1 MFYSKVLERDMKT
14 FPIYEAE
21 RIRSILDQA
30 PICFAA
36 LVDAEGAPYVIPMNF
51 GYDDRFFYLHSGPE
65 HSALPL
71 LRRDPRICLTL
82 SVRNEL
88 MYQDKT
94 VGCSYRMKAES
105 VVVRGRVDFPEELDE
120 KRRCLDVLMKH
131 YTKEPVTYGD
141 PAVRNV
147 VVWRITPTL
156 VSAREYGVPRYG
168 V

>member
-1 MFYSKVLERDMKT
+1 MSHLRISKREITDACALHAVIDQCRVV
-14 FPIYEAE
+14 
-21 RIRSILDQA
+21 RIGAMDE
-30 PICFAA
+30 
-36 LVDAEGAPYVIPMNF
+36 EGIFVVPMNF
-51 GYDDRFFYLHSGPE
+51 GYDGRFFYLHSGPE

-71 LRRDPRICLTL
+71 LRRDGRICLTL

-88 MYQDKT
+88 MFQDEA

-105 VVVRGRVDFPEELDE
+105 VVVRGTVDFPEALDE

-131 YTKEPVTYGD
+131 YTGAAVSYGD

-147 VVWRITPTL
+147 VVWRITPTV

>member
-1 MFYSKVLERDMKT
+1 MKT
-14 FPIYEAE
+14 FPIYETE
-21 RIRSILDQA
+21 RIRSLIEKS

-36 LVDAEGAPYVIPMNF
+36 VVDSEGAPYAFPMNF
-51 GYDDRFFYLHSGPE
+51 GYDGQYFYLHSGPE
-65 HSALPL
+65 HSALER
-71 LRRDPRICLTL
+71 LRADSRICLTL

-88 MYQDKT
+88 MYQDEG

-105 VVVRGRVDFPEELDE
+105 LIVRGTVDFPEALDE

-131 YTKEPVTYGD
+131 YTSAAVSYGD

-147 VVWRITPTL
+147 VVWRVTPL
-156 VSAREYGVPRYG
+156 SLSAREYGVPRYG

>member
-1 MFYSKVLERDMKT
+1 MKT
-14 FPIYEAE
+14 FPIYETG
-21 RIRSILDQA
+21 RIRAILDRA
-30 PICFAA
+30 PVCFAA
-36 LVDAEGAPYVIPMNF
+36 VVDAEGAPYAFPMNF
-51 GYDDRFFYLHSGPE
+51 GYDGRFFYLHSGPE

-71 LRRDPRICLTL
+71 LRRDGRICLTL

-88 MYQDKT
+88 MFQDEA

-105 VVVRGRVDFPEELDE
+105 VVVRGTVDFPEALDE

-131 YTKEPVTYGD
+131 YTGAAVSYGD

-147 VVWRITPTL
+147 VVWRITPTV